1 MNDKVRTESVM
12 IQNLCVPCNCHCR
25 YCLLSWNGKPVGTSW
40 ERGKEAGL
48 RLMKEI
54 KEEYPDLD
62 LSFTFGYSMEH
73 PDLKEAIN
81 FLKSIGS
88 IQSEYLQCDGLRMR
102 NEQECEELAGLMA
115 EEGVR
120 SLNFT
125 FYGLK
130 EYHDRFA
137 GRNGDFDLMM
147 QMMASAIKSGLNV
160 SAGIPLTKE
169 NVATADEL
177 INVLKKNGCNR
188 ISLFIPHEEGRGATL
203 ANVRLEEDDLSLL
216 SNESKQLMNR
226 KIYKTESEWLA
237 NEYTEET
244 RRAIIISLRSDN
256 IDRYE
261 KMDGVSLLHEIEEL
275 DEQYYSSFPDF
286 TELAALYGNPDSKK
300 LYRIRDLAYHYR
312 KLYTEEYKLIIYDV
326 TDERQS
332 GSRRH

>member
-1 MNDKVRTESVM
+1 
-12 IQNLCVPCNCHCR
+12 
-25 YCLLSWNGKPVGTSW
+25 
-40 ERGKEAGL
+40 
-48 RLMKEI
+48 MKEI

-73 PDLKEAIN
+73 PDLREAIN

-88 IQSEYLQCDGLRMR
+88 IQSEYLHCDGLRMR

-177 INVLKKNGCNR
+177 INVLKKTDATGSPC
-188 ISLFIPHEEGRGATL
+188 LFLTKKEEEQHSPMSDWKKMIYFCFR
-203 ANVRLEEDDLSLL
+203 
-216 SNESKQLMNR
+216 MNR
-226 KIYKTESEWLA
+226 NS
-237 NEYTEET
+237 
-244 RRAIIISLRSDN
+244 
-256 IDRYE
+256 
-261 KMDGVSLLHEIEEL
+261 
-275 DEQYYSSFPDF
+275 
-286 TELAALYGNPDSKK
+286 
-300 LYRIRDLAYHYR
+300 
-312 KLYTEEYKLIIYDV
+312 
-326 TDERQS
+326 
-332 GSRRH
+332 

>member
-12 IQNLCVPCNCHCR
+12 IQNLCIPCNCHCR

-73 PDLKEAIN
+73 PDLREAIN

-160 SAGIPLTKE
+160 SAGVPLTKE

-237 NEYTEET
+237 NEYSE
-244 RRAIIISLRSDN
+244 
-256 IDRYE
+256 
-261 KMDGVSLLHEIEEL
+261 
-275 DEQYYSSFPDF
+275 
-286 TELAALYGNPDSKK
+286 
-300 LYRIRDLAYHYR
+300 
-312 KLYTEEYKLIIYDV
+312 
-326 TDERQS
+326 
-332 GSRRH
+332 GS